1 MEESARM
8 KRRTTVP
15 GPVKMY
21 STRHKHEEPMQTPL
35 GYMYVNMRF
44 VVVCSH
50 DLCLCLGTGV
60 LLTCFRIQGLFFI
73 VFQTIF

>member
-21 STRHKHEEPMQTPL
+21 CTRHKHEEPMQTPL
-35 GYMYVNMRF
+35 GYMYVNIRF
-44 VVVCSH
+44 VVVCSVM
-50 DLCLCLGTGV
+50 TYAYV
-60 LLTCFRIQGLFFI
+60 LVLVCC
-73 VFQTIF
+73 